1 MLVGHKHRCYICLQ
15 MSIRLARYSA
25 NRCRVTNIA
34 PCVNTADDANYV
46 KLSPKAQLK
55 ENFSSTEQ
63 RIKRE
68 LVVPKTSSLRALVW
82 LRHMTIHVEICRS
95 SWKPQYLGG
104 EGMMEYK
111 LPGQNI
117 SMNRCWYSFL
127 TNPSS
132 AGVIISWQPSLLLT
146 SRKGAWSNRSS
157 SVSVAS
163 GS

>member
-1 MLVGHKHRCYICLQ
+1 MLAK
-15 MSIRLARYSA
+15 YSA

-82 LRHMTIHVEICRS
+82 LRHMTIHVEICCS
-95 SWKPQYLGG
+95 SWKPQYL
-104 EGMMEYK
+104 EGRGHDGNTNYLDRIIQLIDAGIVI
-111 LPGQNI
+111 LPILPQQ
-117 SMNRCWYSFL
+117 
-127 TNPSS
+127 
-132 AGVIISWQPSLLLT
+132 V
-146 SRKGAWSNRSS
+146 
-157 SVSVAS
+157 
-163 GS
+163 

>member
-15 MSIRLARYSA
+15 MSIRLAKYSA

-68 LVVPKTSSLRALVW
+68 LVVPITSSLRALVW

-95 SWKPQYLGG
+95 SWKPQYQSFLSRCD
-104 EGMMEYK
+104 YK
-111 LPGQNI
+111 LATKPAVDIEKRRLVQQVFF
-117 SMNRCWYSFL
+117 CF
-127 TNPSS
+127 
-132 AGVIISWQPSLLLT
+132 
-146 SRKGAWSNRSS
+146 
-157 SVSVAS
+157 S
-163 GS
+163 GFR

>member
-1 MLVGHKHRCYICLQ
+1 MMLVGHKHRCYICLQ

-68 LVVPKTSSLRALVW
+68 LVVPITSSLRALVW

-104 EGMMEYK
+104 EGMMENK
-111 LPGQNI
+111 LSRHNI
-117 SMNRCWYSFL
+117 SIINAGIIFL
-127 TNPSS
+127 PILPRQ
-132 AGVIISWQPSLLLT
+132 V
-146 SRKGAWSNRSS
+146 
-157 SVSVAS
+157 
-163 GS
+163 

>member
-1 MLVGHKHRCYICLQ
+1 MLAK
-15 MSIRLARYSA
+15 YSA

-104 EGMMEYK
+104 KGMMENK
-111 LPGQNI
+111 LSRQNI
-117 SMNRCWYSFL
+117 SIINAGIIFL
-127 TNPSS
+127 PILPQQ
-132 AGVIISWQPSLLLT
+132 V
-146 SRKGAWSNRSS
+146 
-157 SVSVAS
+157 
-163 GS
+163 